1 MKIHAASVDFAL
13 GRLIGGVEGNC
24 LQQSARDLM
33 TSEGVVDPAKFR
45 PVRLKL
51 GCLVKSQ
58 GKFCFGEPFPRAI
71 VEDYTG

>member
-33 TSEGVVDPAKFR
+33 TSEGVVDPAKFA
-45 PVRLKL
+45 
-51 GCLVKSQ
+51 SIHTWI
-58 GKFCFGEPFPRAI
+58 EI
-71 VEDYTG
+71 V